1 MPILR
6 LRAILFIPL
15 VLVMLLSACAQPQTS
30 SAEPTA
36 LPYTPNA
43 PVEPVAQAPA
53 ATEGDPAAGAKVF
66 GQYCAGCHSVE
77 KAVELAGPSLFQ
89 AGMRL
94 QPEFIKQSIQHPL
107 DYINPAY
114 QEQGMPENISEVLKE
129 QEFNDLISYLVSLQ

>member
-1 MPILR
+1 MYRMR
-6 LRAILFIPL
+6 LQFIFPL
-15 VLVMLLSACAQPQTS
+15 ILVMLLSACAQPQAS

-43 PVEPVAQAPA
+43 PAEPVAQAPA
-53 ATEGDPAAGAKVF
+53 VTEGDPAAGLKVF

-77 KAVELAGPSLFQ
+77 KAVELSGPSLFQ
-89 AGMRL
+89 AGVRL
-94 QPEFIKQSIQHPL
+94 QLEFIKQSIQHPL

-114 QEQGMPENISEVLKE
+114 QESGMPETIYEVLTE